1 MKKLK
6 MNFFKV
12 ILFCFFTISNS
23 LSMFAQGGPD
33 PPPDPWD
40 DGPDPPPATSIND
53 YVYLMI
59 FVAFILMFYFFYK
72 KEFKTEKTFKIK

>member
-1 MKKLK
+1 MKFKT
-6 MNFFKV
+6 NFFKV
-12 ILFCFFTISNS
+12 IFYCFFTISNS

-40 DGPDPPPATSIND
+40 DGPDPPPGASIDD

-59 FVAFILMFYFFYK
+59 FVAFIIMFYFFYN
-72 KEFKTEKTFKIK
+72 KEFKTEKTSKIK